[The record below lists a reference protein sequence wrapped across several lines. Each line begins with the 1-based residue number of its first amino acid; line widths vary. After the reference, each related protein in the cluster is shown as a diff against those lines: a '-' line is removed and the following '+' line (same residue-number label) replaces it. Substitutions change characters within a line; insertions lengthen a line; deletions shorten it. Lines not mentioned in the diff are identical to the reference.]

1 MAGKGWVAR
10 DVDEKTQK
18 SPMDNLPRKFP
29 SSIVW
34 CPIPVLTW
42 ICPII
47 GHLGVAYSD
56 GTVCD
61 FQGPYHVSEAG
72 HLAFGEV
79 TRFIP
84 INIDSSKI
92 SKWDEDVKKANCEY
106 NKRMH
111 NLCCD
116 NCHSHVAMALNDFRL
131 YGIGWWNMVVLALWM
146 FFAGRFVSVGGF
158 VKQFLPFLTAMV
170 LILLL

>member
-1 MAGKGWVAR
+1 MEHSIG
-10 DVDEKTQK
+10 
-18 SPMDNLPRKFP
+18 LPKKFP

-34 CPIPVLTW
+34 CPIPLLTW
-42 ICPII
+42 ICPVI

-79 TRFIP
+79 TRYIP
-84 INIDSSKI
+84 IKLEGDDLSR
-92 SKWDEDVKKANCEY
+92 WDNDVRCANAEY

-116 NCHSHVAMALNDFRL
+116 NCHSHVAMALNDFKL
-131 YGIGWWNMVVLALWM
+131 FGIGWWNMVVLAIWM
-146 FFAGRFVSVGGF
+146 FCCGRFVSIGGF
-158 VKQFLPFLTAMV
+158 LKQFAPFAVLVMV
-170 LILLL
+170 ILLL

>member
-1 MAGKGWVAR
+1 MAINVN
-10 DVDEKTQK
+10 
-18 SPMDNLPRKFP
+18 MDDGLPRKFP

-42 ICPII
+42 ICPVI

-61 FQGPYHVSEAG
+61 FQGSYHVSEAG

-79 TRFIP
+79 TRYIP
-84 INIDSSKI
+84 IKLDSS
-92 SKWDEDVKKANCEY
+92 SEATKWDEDVKRANCEY

-111 NLCCD
+111 NLICD
-116 NCHSHVAMALNDFRL
+116 NCHSHVAFALNDFKLGGTQR
-131 YGIGWWNMVVLALWM
+131 WNMVVLAVWM
-146 FFAGRFVSVGGF
+146 FFAGRFVSIGGF
-158 VKQFLPFLTAMV
+158 VKQFLPFG
-170 LILLL
+170 ILVGLLMLL